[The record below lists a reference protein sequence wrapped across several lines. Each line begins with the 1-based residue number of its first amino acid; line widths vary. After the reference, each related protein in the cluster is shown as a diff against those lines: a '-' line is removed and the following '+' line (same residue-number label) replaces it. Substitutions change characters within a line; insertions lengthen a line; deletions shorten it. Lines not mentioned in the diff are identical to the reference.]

1 MKINGNIT
9 LWLSLTP
16 LCIFLHFFLYLPN
29 ELEKCSKTKAS
40 NFRPFMMLILNA
52 DIRNSTEHR
61 IFSDVAGDITIV
73 VDGESFLLHKV
84 TLIQFL

>member
-1 MKINGNIT
+1 
-9 LWLSLTP
+9 
-16 LCIFLHFFLYLPN
+16 
-29 ELEKCSKTKAS
+29 
-40 NFRPFMMLILNA
+40 MMLILNA